1 MIGTILD
8 LIISGIFLGS
18 LYTMVAV
25 GMSLLYGVSQTIN
38 LAHGDYM
45 IAGGYFAFVFVSSLN
60 LSPFLT
66 ILTSGCILGLI
77 GIVLYR
83 FVGFSSILKK
93 PMQRSEREFITLL
106 LTFAMIWVLTNLI
119 AWIFTANFRTYPSP
133 AGSILIGDLTL
144 PVRKLVPMIVA
155 IPLTI
160 ALWYMVKKTW
170 FGLGIRC
177 TFDDNEAAKLMGV
190 RSQRVHLFIF
200 FISFLF
206 AGIGGAL
213 YSMNFPI
220 TPYLGME
227 YTMMAFVATI
237 IGGVGSIKGALLG
250 GMSVGL
256 VESISMFFI
265 APLLKIAIVY
275 SMLIIVLLIRPAG
288 LFKSM

>member
-38 LAHGDYM
+38 LAHGDFM
-45 IAGGYFAFVFVSSLN
+45 IAGSYFAFVLVSSMN

-66 ILTSGCILGLI
+66 IITSGCILGLI
-77 GIVLYR
+77 GVILYK
-83 FVGFSSILKK
+83 FVGFSRLLKK
-93 PMQRSEREFITLL
+93 PVHRSEREFITLL
-106 LTFAMIWVLTNLI
+106 LTFALIWVLTNLI
-119 AWIFTANFRTYPSP
+119 AWIFTANFRTYPP
-133 AGSILIGDLTL
+133 PTGSIVIGDITL
-144 PVRKLVPMIVA
+144 PIRKLVPIIVTT
-155 IPLTI
+155 PLTVVI
-160 ALWYMVKKTW
+160 WYMVKKTW

-177 TFDDNEAAKLMGV
+177 VFDDNEAAKLMGI
-190 RSQRVHLFIF
+190 RNQRVHLFIF
-200 FISFLF
+200 LISFLL
-206 AGIGGAL
+206 AGVGGAL
-213 YSMNFPI
+213 YSMNYPI
-220 TPYLGME
+220 TPYLGVE

-237 IGGVGSIKGALLG
+237 IGGVGSIKGALVG
-250 GMSVGL
+250 GMTVGL

-265 APLLKIAIVY
+265 APLLKIAVVY